1 MAARIRNDPL
11 EMDDRIQ
18 LIKDL
23 IFSDNGINI
32 RILKKPVGDF
42 DAEIYLCVSREYGIL
57 KFIVPEKQMQLHL
70 VLEETGLLFS
80 FLISCENLSTEQI
93 FSSSEEIE
101 SFLKDLFTK

>member
-1 MAARIRNDPL
+1 MYDPL

-32 RILKKPVGDF
+32 RILKKTVGNF

-70 VLEETGLLFS
+70 MLEETGLLF
-80 FLISCENLSTEQI
+80 ENLSTEQM
-93 FSSSEEIE
+93 FSSSQEIE
-101 SFLKDLFTK
+101 SFLENWQLSEKVLF